1 MVTRMAHQAQTS
13 PAADVGTLFV
23 AGVLG
28 YVAWEIW
35 ATVIA
40 PSAFLGRA
48 LTVDHIVGPAFGI
61 GDFVSTL
68 FVQVALSVVVYPLL
82 YYFIYRPLMRS
93 MDVNWMV
100 SVVIFGAI
108 LWFLITF
115 VFAHLMLGY
124 SAFFSFNDYS
134 LGILGGQIVYSLT
147 LSGVMRARDPN
158 AD

>member
-1 MVTRMAHQAQTS
+1 MVTRMAHQTQVS

-48 LTVDHIVGPAFGI
+48 LTIDHIIGPAFGI
-61 GDFVSTL
+61 GDFISTL
-68 FVQVALSVVVYPLL
+68 FVQVALAVAVYPLL
-82 YYFIYRPLMRS
+82 YYFLYRPLTRS
-93 MDVNWMV
+93 MEVNWV
-100 SVVIFGAI
+100 ISVVVYGAI
-108 LWFLITF
+108 LWFLTTF

-124 SAFFSFNDYS
+124 SAFFGFNDYS
-134 LGILGGQIVYSLT
+134 LGILGGQIVYSAT
-147 LSGVMRARDPN
+147 LSIVMRARDPN